1 MNNIVQALSNLLI
14 VKATLRSSPNNTVDN
29 SM

>member
-1 MNNIVQALSNLLI
+1 MNNIVQALSNLLT
-14 VKATLRSSPNNTVDN
+14 VNATLGSSPNNTVDN